1 MVGLGSYSLVAG
13 SDFSSFSIF
22 ICTISV
28 SLDDLAEAMLLI
40 PNEKLYDNG
49 DTEAPV
55 LWPTDG
61 KS

>member
-22 ICTISV
+22 MCTISV

-40 PNEKLYDNG
+40 PSEKLYDNG
-49 DTEAPV
+49 DT
-55 LWPTDG
+55 
-61 KS
+61 